1 MAHLQFFGIVEIGK
15 IIWEDTMEITKV
27 QEISDKIKDN
37 VSKVI
42 VGKDE
47 VIELFLTALWA
58 GGHILIE
65 DNPGTGKTML
75 AKSMTKSINGEF
87 KRVQFTPDL
96 MPSDITGLNV
106 YSQKTGEFSLVK
118 GPIFTNI
125 LLADEINRATP
136 RTQSSLL
143 EAMEEKQ
150 VTIDG
155 ETMALIE
162 PFMVFAT
169 ENPIET
175 TGTYPLPEAQ
185 LDRFLMKISMGTTSR
200 VEELD
205 IIDRFIQASPLDELE
220 AVVTIGDVMN
230 VRDTVKEVFVHKCVR
245 EYMVD
250 IILAT
255 RSNSK
260 INTGVSSR
268 GTLALLR
275 CAQAY
280 AAIKGRSFVEPDDVK
295 HIAPY
300 VLGHRIHAFGIQGDS
315 GIKIIK
321 DILGTISVPVENW
334 ES

>member
-1 MAHLQFFGIVEIGK
+1 MGNTNIK
-15 IIWEDTMEITKV
+15 D
-27 QEISDKIKDN
+27 ISDKIKEN
-37 VSKVI
+37 ISKVI
-42 VGKDE
+42 VGKDN
-47 VIELFLTALWA
+47 IIDLFLVALWA
-58 GGHILIE
+58 GGHVLIE

-75 AKSMTKSINGEF
+75 AKAMAKSIDGDF

-106 YSQKTGEFSLVK
+106 YSQKSGEFQLVK

-155 ETMALIE
+155 ETMMLEE
-162 PFMVFAT
+162 PFIVFAT

-185 LDRFLMKISMGTTSR
+185 LDRFMMKFSMGTTTR
-200 VEELD
+200 EEELN
-205 IIDRFIQASPLDELE
+205 IIDRFIGISPLDELSSV
-220 AVVTIGDVMN
+220 A
-230 VRDTVKEVFVHKCVR
+230 TVKDIVEARQAVKDIFVHTCIR
-245 EYMVD
+245 EYIVD

-255 RSNSK
+255 RTNSK
-260 INTGVSSR
+260 INYGVSSR

-275 CAQAY
+275 CGQAL
-280 AAIKGRSFVEPDDVK
+280 AAMNGRSYVEPDDIKAV
-295 HIAPY
+295 APY
-300 VLGHRIHAFGIQGDS
+300 VLSHRIMGFGVHGDK
-315 GIKIIK
+315 GYKLIK
-321 DILGTISVPVENW
+321 DVVASVNVPVEDW